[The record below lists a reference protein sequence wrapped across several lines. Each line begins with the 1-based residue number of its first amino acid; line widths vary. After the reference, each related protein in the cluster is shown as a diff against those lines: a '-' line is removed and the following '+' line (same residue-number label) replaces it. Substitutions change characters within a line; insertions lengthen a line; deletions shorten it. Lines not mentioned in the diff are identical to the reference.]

1 MAQAKL
7 GVQTRAIE
15 SHSAGDYIPN
25 LASVARQGYDAV
37 VAAGFLLA
45 DAEATVA
52 KKFPNTQFA
61 ITDYPV
67 EIPPFSDKK
76 GKLLV
81 KNITGIT
88 FKSEQQSYLVG
99 CLSALMAK
107 KGGGNTIS
115 ATGGVKIPP
124 VDSFIAG
131 LQGRRGEVRPRARRC
146 WSATRRTSSR
156 RTSARRWPQ
165 NQIAAGSKVVFAV
178 AGPCGFGALAA
189 AKEAGVWGDGVD
201 VDQAYLG
208 PHILTS
214 AVKRVDLGVFRFVQA
229 VKDGTLVPG
238 HDFVFDLKNGGVALG
253 KISPKVPTAYKS
265 QGSTRSRTRSSP
277 ARSRSRRPSRRSVD
291 RHDGEAG
298 RKARLPRER
307 IAASWPTPPVLELR
321 GITKQ
326 FPGVLAND
334 HVDLDV
340 ARGRGACAAR
350 RERRRQVDADEH
362 PLRALPPGLGR
373 DPAQREEDVVRVG
386 QGRDRERDRDGAPA
400 LHAHPGDDR
409 GREHR
414 PRRGAHVRR
423 GDARLR
429 RGAEARSRA
438 LRPLRPRGRPRQPH
452 PGHHRRRSSSAS
464 RS

>member
-1 MAQAKL
+1 VSKRRFLPVAFAVPVIALVALLLAGTGGAAHKVSFKAGLVSDVGRFNDKGFNQNQLTGLKLAQTQL
-7 GVQTRAIE
+7 HIQVRAIE

-25 LASVARQGYDAV
+25 LASLARQGYDAV

-67 EIPPFSDKK
+67 EIPPFSDKT

-88 FKSEQQSYLVG
+88 FKAEQQSYLVG

-107 KGGGNTIS
+107 RAGGNTIS

-131 LQGRRGEVRPRARRC
+131 YKAGAAKCAPGTKVLVGYSQDFLAQDKCKAVA
-146 WSATRRTSSR
+146 
-156 RTSARRWPQ
+156 Q

-201 VDQAYLG
+201 VDQSYLG

-229 VKDGTLVPG
+229 VQNGTLTPG

-253 KISPKVPTAYKS
+253 RISPKVPAAY
-265 QGSTRSRTRSSP
+265 
-277 ARSRSRRPSRRSVD
+277 
-291 RHDGEAG
+291 
-298 RKARLPRER
+298 KARLK
-307 IAASWPTPPVLELR
+307 VLSDQI
-321 GITKQ
+321 ITGKI
-326 FPGVLAND
+326 
-334 HVDLDV
+334 
-340 ARGRGACAAR
+340 
-350 RERRRQVDADEH
+350 
-362 PLRALPPGLGR
+362 
-373 DPAQREEDVVRVG
+373 RV
-386 QGRDRERDRDGAPA
+386 PNKF
-400 LHAHPGDDR
+400 
-409 GREHR
+409 
-414 PRRGAHVRR
+414 
-423 GDARLR
+423 
-429 RGAEARSRA
+429 
-438 LRPLRPRGRPRQPH
+438 
-452 PGHHRRRSSSAS
+452 
-464 RS
+464 

>member
-1 MAQAKL
+1 VSKRRFLPVAFAVPVIALVALLLAGTGGAAHKVSFKAGLVSDVGRFNDKGFNQNQLTGLKLAQTQL
-7 GVQTRAIE
+7 HIQVRAIE

-25 LASVARQGYDAV
+25 LASLARQGYDAV

-67 EIPPFSDKK
+67 EIPPFSDKT

-88 FKSEQQSYLVG
+88 FKAEQQSYLVG

-107 KGGGNTIS
+107 RAGGNTIS

-131 LQGRRGEVRPRARRC
+131 YKAGAAKCAPGTKVLVGYSQDFLAQDKCKAVA
-146 WSATRRTSSR
+146 
-156 RTSARRWPQ
+156 Q

-201 VDQAYLG
+201 VDQSYLG

-229 VKDGTLVPG
+229 VQNGTLTPG

-253 KISPKVPTAYKS
+253 RISPKVPAAYKARITAL
-265 QGSTRSRTRSSP
+265 QNQIIAGKIKVPSS
-277 ARSRSRRPSRRSVD
+277 
-291 RHDGEAG
+291 
-298 RKARLPRER
+298 
-307 IAASWPTPPVLELR
+307 
-321 GITKQ
+321 
-326 FPGVLAND
+326 F
-334 HVDLDV
+334 
-340 ARGRGACAAR
+340 
-350 RERRRQVDADEH
+350 
-362 PLRALPPGLGR
+362 
-373 DPAQREEDVVRVG
+373 
-386 QGRDRERDRDGAPA
+386 
-400 LHAHPGDDR
+400 
-409 GREHR
+409 
-414 PRRGAHVRR
+414 
-423 GDARLR
+423 
-429 RGAEARSRA
+429 
-438 LRPLRPRGRPRQPH
+438 
-452 PGHHRRRSSSAS
+452 
-464 RS
+464 